1 MDICWNW
8 ILYFA
13 DPQVEVIGYPG
24 EVTKIVAGVWSR
36 IFGWWQERDIL
47 QKIHGEYEHFV
58 PGKYLSCKENIIA
71 LIWKLLRL
79 THAVTTSNSKWKQPF
94 MLYKPG
100 VWKFEY
106 VFLMRLCLEIQILTF
121 LPHSKS
127 DPDQRRWGLG
137 HILGLS

>member
-1 MDICWNW
+1 MIIRYGYWNW

-24 EVTKIVAGVWSR
+24 EVTKIVAGVRSR

-71 LIWKLLRL
+71 LIWKQVRL

-100 VWKFEY
+100 VWKFESFFY
-106 VFLMRLCLEIQILTF
+106 CSCVLR
-121 LPHSKS
+121 SKF
-127 DPDQRRWGLG
+127 
-137 HILGLS
+137 

>member
-1 MDICWNW
+1 MDICWNG

-24 EVTKIVAGVWSR
+24 EVTKIVAGVRSR

-47 QKIHGEYEHFV
+47 QKIHYEYEHFV
-58 PGKYLSCKENIIA
+58 PGKYLS
-71 LIWKLLRL
+71 
-79 THAVTTSNSKWKQPF
+79 HAVTTSNSKWKQPF
-94 MLYKPG
+94 MLNKPG
-100 VWKFEY
+100 VWKFESF
-106 VFLMRLCLEIQILTF
+106 FLLQLCFEIQILTF
-121 LPHSKS
+121 LPHSKI